1 MPEQQRKGN
10 KRALSA
16 GPPELPRSEPRTQ
29 IYRAEMQSLSKPGR
43 DNSVSD
49 FKCGLGQLITR
60 TTMAQTAAAED
71 HDRGR
76 QTQPSY
82 QATGRKRMLYPASA
96 FVERLADAAA
106 FMRAASSAAWN
117 SLNNFA
123 AGRILFKERQERI
136 FGTRLRTR
144 VLSELLEKSF
154 AGSPQF
160 QRANIAD
167 KQIEGFVG
175 ELIPVRRLTCNH

>member
-1 MPEQQRKGN
+1 
-10 KRALSA
+10 
-16 GPPELPRSEPRTQ
+16 
-29 IYRAEMQSLSKPGR
+29 MQSLSKPGR

-82 QATGRKRMLYPASA
+82 QATGRQRMLYPASA

-123 AGRILFKERQERI
+123 AGQHFVQGAPGADLWDPIESPSF
-136 FGTRLRTR
+136 
-144 VLSELLEKSF
+144 SELLEKSF
-154 AGSPQF
+154 AASPQF